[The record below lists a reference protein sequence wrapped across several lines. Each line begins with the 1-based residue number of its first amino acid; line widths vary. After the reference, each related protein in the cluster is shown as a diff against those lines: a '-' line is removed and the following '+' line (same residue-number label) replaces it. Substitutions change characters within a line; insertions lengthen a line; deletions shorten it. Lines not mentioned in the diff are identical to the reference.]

1 MTLQVAITARTLNV
15 KHLRGTGRYV
25 QELLRNTQPSDD
37 VRWTAYGHDPS
48 QPFNVPDPLQGR
60 AEVFDF
66 RGDRFHLWEQLGLPL
81 KLRASGVQLLHCA
94 ENTAPIWQPV
104 PTIVTIHDTV
114 LWEEERHGLDR
125 HYLHDVQ
132 GMAYRR
138 CAALITI
145 SESSRRDIAAR
156 WPFLA
161 DRLSVVPHGIGDEFF
176 GGANAPL
183 PAVLQQA
190 LGGAPY
196 LLYLGGA
203 QARKR
208 FDWAL
213 ELLARSGRDDLHL
226 IGCGFGSGTA
236 PRQLPEAL
244 RGRVHFAPFVSDA
257 ELVALYR
264 SAQAAIYPT
273 LYEGF
278 GFPAVES
285 QAAGTPVLFSP
296 VSSLVDLVGPL
307 AWAVPV
313 EDFDAW
319 LAALRDVLALSR
331 EARAERAA
339 LGMAWARRFSWRSS
353 VEGHF
358 AVYRDVLDRT
368 QHRRRQG
375 A

>member
-1 MTLQVAITARTLNV
+1 MSIQVGITARTLNV
-15 KHLRGTGRYV
+15 HHLRGTGRYV
-25 QELLRNTQPSDD
+25 QELLRNTQAADD
-37 VRWTAYGHDPS
+37 FGWTAYGHDPS
-48 QPFNVPDPLQGR
+48 KPFRVPENLLGR

-66 RGDRFHLWEQLGLPL
+66 RGDRFQLWEQLGLPL
-81 KLRASGVQLLHCA
+81 KLRGSGVQLLHCA
-94 ENTAPIWQPV
+94 ENTAPVWQPV

-132 GMAYRR
+132 SLAYRR
-138 CAALITI
+138 CAHVITI

-161 DRLSVVPHGIGDEFF
+161 DRLTVVPHGIADEFF
-176 GGANAPL
+176 GDLHAPL
-183 PAVLQQA
+183 PATLQQA

-213 ELLARSGRDDLHL
+213 ELLARCGREDLHL
-226 IGCGFGSGTA
+226 VGCGFGAGTA
-236 PRQLPEAL
+236 PLERIPEPL
-244 RGRVHFAPFVSDA
+244 RGRVHFAPFVEDS
-257 ELVALYR
+257 ELVSLYR
-264 SAQAAIYPT
+264 GAQAAIYPT

-278 GFPAVES
+278 GFPAVEA

-307 AWAVPV
+307 AWTNGAQ
-313 EDFDAW
+313 DFDGW
-319 LAALRDVLALSR
+319 LAALNEVLALP
-331 EARAERAA
+331 AHVRAQRAA
-339 LGMAWARRFSWRSS
+339 EGVAWARRFSWRRS

-358 AVYRDVLDRT
+358 AVYREVLERT
-368 QHRRRQG
+368 NRRR
-375 A
+375 